1 VSTQD
6 NLNMMPIQQFI
17 NAVKGADA
25 SKQREMRLDI
35 DTAKRLAFT
44 LGEVM
49 TRMNGDLEAIIKKQ
63 KAEETLFKYNLT
75 VVIVFKLRIL
85 L

>member
-63 KAEETLFKYNLT
+63 EAQDN
-75 VVIVFKLRIL
+75 VIQVQFDGGNSF
-85 L
+85 

>member
-1 VSTQD
+1 MSTQND
-6 NLNMMPIQQFI
+6 VNMIPIQQFI

-25 SKQREMRLDI
+25 KKAREIKLDI

-49 TRMNGDLEAIIKKQ
+49 TRMNGNLEELLLKQ
-63 KAEETLFKYNLT
+63 KQQED
-75 VVIVFKLRIL
+75 VIQVTMDGGGSWK
-85 L
+85 

>member
-63 KAEETLFKYNLT
+63 KAEED
-75 VVIVFKLRIL
+75 VIQVQFDGGNSF
-85 L
+85 

>member
-1 VSTQD
+1 MSTQD

-25 SKQREMRLDI
+25 SKQCEMRLDI

-63 KAEETLFKYNLT
+63 EAQDN
-75 VVIVFKLRIL
+75 VIQVQFDGGNSF
-85 L
+85 

>member
-1 VSTQD
+1 MST
-6 NLNMMPIQQFI
+6 NEVNMLPIQQFI

-25 SKQREMRLDI
+25 KKSREIKLDI

-49 TRMNGDLEAIIKKQ
+49 TRMNGDLEEILIKKRDQ
-63 KAEETLFKYNLT
+63 ED
-75 VVIVFKLRIL
+75 VIQVTMDGGGGWK
-85 L
+85 

>member
-1 VSTQD
+1 MSTPSD
-6 NLNMMPIQQFI
+6 VNMMPIQQFI

-25 SKQREMRLDI
+25 KKALEIKLDI

-49 TRMNGDLEAIIKKQ
+49 TRMNGDLEQLLLKK
-63 KAEETLFKYNLT
+63 KESED
-75 VVIVFKLRIL
+75 IVQITMDGGGGWK
-85 L
+85 